1 MHCTRKYSRCK
12 LGCWNRRSCLWSCRQ
27 FIPFSITI
35 RSLFLRSNTF
45 QSLTLLLAPQ
55 MQTLSIVFHPI
66 QLSCNC
72 YFNRHWRTKIA
83 HSIEMVVQ
91 WSPFTFVCTS
101 VLGSPQCCSSYLKS
115 YILHPPLGLA
125 IQWHCYNPI
134 CQHHYAY
141 SQVNGQWWAWTVTK
155 LYTSVYLCHRCSPST
170 LAQKCSMV
178 CPYFYKSFSHRL
190 LVPWV

>member
-1 MHCTRKYSRCK
+1 MHRSRKYSRCK

-115 YILHPPLGLA
+115 YILKPELDLA
-125 IQWHCYNPI
+125 IQWHCYNPV

-141 SQVNGQWWAWTVTK
+141 SQPVNDHSLISSSYPVSLSWYLK
-155 LYTSVYLCHRCSPST
+155 LEGHCAP
-170 LAQKCSMV
+170 
-178 CPYFYKSFSHRL
+178 L
-190 LVPWV
+190 LNKGNIKKFLLN